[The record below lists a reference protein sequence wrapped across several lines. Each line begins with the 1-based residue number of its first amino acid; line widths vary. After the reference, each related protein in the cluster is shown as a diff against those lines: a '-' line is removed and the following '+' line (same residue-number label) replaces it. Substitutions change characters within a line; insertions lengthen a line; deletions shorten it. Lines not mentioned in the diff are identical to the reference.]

1 VRTVYLGQSVLAG
14 FLVTA
19 PIGDTTVLLL
29 FSLSLEILLTLM
41 LVRERRL
48 RLRSGP
54 QQIGSVV
61 TPFPLLARTAPH
73 LRARRVMASHR
84 FVMPQDPSSRW
95 RNAPRK
101 ATS

>member
-1 VRTVYLGQSVLAG
+1 MRTVYLGQSALAG

-48 RLRSGP
+48 RLGSGR
-54 QQIGSVV
+54 QQICSVV

-73 LRARRVMASHR
+73 LRTRRVMASQR
-84 FVMPQDPSSRW
+84 FMMTPARSSRW
-95 RNAPRK
+95 RSAPRK
-101 ATS
+101 ATF